1 MKDNPLSRRRFME
14 CAALTVALPI
24 HRIGA
29 PRISMAT
36 ASSASQAQAPAR
48 AAPARAASSPPT
60 LTLFDPR
67 FERARDMAAA
77 LAAGGMTRPVNGDAT
92 EIMLWLSATRHSGQE
107 ILLQGVTLGSIP
119 FCLGHRDPGA
129 VRVTRRLDRDLFVW
143 SFPTR
148 GLEFAN
154 G

>member
-29 PRISMAT
+29 PRMSMAT
-36 ASSASQAQAPAR
+36 ASSASRAQAPAL
-48 AAPARAASSPPT
+48 AASSPPT

-67 FERARDMAAA
+67 FERASGMAAA
-77 LAAGGMTRPVNGDAT
+77 LAAGGSTRPVNGDAT
-92 EIMLWLSATRHSGQE
+92 EILLWLSSARHSGAE

-119 FCLGHRDPGA
+119 FCLSHHDPGA
-129 VRVTRRLDRDLFVW
+129 VHVTRRLDRDLFVW
-143 SFPTR
+143 SLHTPLRVT
-148 GLEFAN
+148 EFTH

>member
-1 MKDNPLSRRRFME
+1 MKDNLLSRRRFME

-29 PRISMAT
+29 PRMSMAT
-36 ASSASQAQAPAR
+36 AWSASPAQAPAS
-48 AAPARAASSPPT
+48 AASSPST

-92 EIMLWLSATRHSGQE
+92 EIMLWLSSTRHSGQE

-148 GLEFAN
+148 RLEVAN